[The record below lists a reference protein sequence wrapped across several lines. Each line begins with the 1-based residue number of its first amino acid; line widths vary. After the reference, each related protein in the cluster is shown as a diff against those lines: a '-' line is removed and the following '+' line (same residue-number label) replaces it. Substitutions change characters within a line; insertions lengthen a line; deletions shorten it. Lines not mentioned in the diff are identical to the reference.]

1 MAVKRRSDATKFVMF
16 DVLYEDGSRAS
27 NRKVPSELLGG
38 LDGDQPAR
46 TLIVEQDQRIAE
58 ASGRPARG
66 VTSIFRSDGKG
77 EGGGRRTMQFGG
89 DLSGG

>member
-1 MAVKRRSDATKFVMF
+1 MATRRRGDAAKFVMF

-46 TLIVEQDQRIAE
+46 DLIQEQDRRIAE
-58 ASGRPARG
+58 ASGRPARSIA
-66 VTSIFRSDGKG
+66 SIFRSDGRG
-77 EGGGRRTMQFGG
+77 EGGGRRILQFGG
-89 DLSGG
+89 DISGG

>member
-1 MAVKRRSDATKFVMF
+1 MAAKRRGETAKFVMF

-46 TLIVEQDQRIAE
+46 DLIVEQDRRIAE

-66 VTSIFRSDGKG
+66 VASISRSDGRG
-77 EGGGRRTMQFGG
+77 EGGGRRTVQFS
-89 DLSGG
+89 DAAD